1 MSVADVWY
9 ISTVRGNAKLL
20 IGLSMCVIVAQAYH
34 NDGLKQVPQSLM
46 VSEVGDGNKVV
57 SYNYIDIRKL
67 PTK

>member
-1 MSVADVWY
+1 M
-9 ISTVRGNAKLL
+9 L